1 MNFINL
7 RNEVW
12 KEYRKPDWKE
22 DQVFKVS
29 NYGRVIGPKDLEK
42 PKLLKTYHVSGYEYF
57 MAKKADDKNDLVY
70 IHRAVAELFL
80 ENKQNKR
87 FVIHQDFD
95 KLNNQSVNLAWVTR
109 SELTQHNMKN
119 PSVIAGK
126 ERKRLK
132 PSFSKLTEAK
142 VRLLKRKINDP
153 NRRTRLRILA
163 KQFGISEMQ
172 LYRIKSGEN
181 WSHVE
186 P

>member
-1 MNFINL
+1 MSLIKL
-7 RNEVW
+7 RNEEWKTYRKDTW
-12 KEYRKPDWKE
+12 KEGL
-22 DQVFKVS
+22 VFKVS
-29 NYGRVIGPKDLEK
+29 NYGRVIGPKDFEEE
-42 PKLLKTYHVSGYEYF
+42 KLLKTYKVSGYEYF
-57 MAKKADDKNDLVY
+57 MAKKNNEKNDLVY
-70 IHRAVAELFL
+70 IHRAVADLFIPNPD
-80 ENKQNKR
+80 EKK
-87 FVIHQDFD
+87 FVIHKDYD
-95 KLNNQSVNLAWVTR
+95 KLNNEVQNLAWVTR

-126 ERKRLK
+126 EKKKSK

-142 VRLLKRKINDP
+142 VKLLKRKINDP
-153 NRRTRLRILA
+153 NRRTRLRIIA

>member
-1 MNFINL
+1 MSLINL

-12 KEYRKPDWKE
+12 KEYRKPNWKE
-22 DQVFKVS
+22 GQVFKVS
-29 NYGRVIGPKDLEK
+29 NYGRVIGPKDLES
-42 PKLLKTYHVSGYEYF
+42 PKLLKSYKVSGYEYF
-57 MAKKADDKNDLVY
+57 MAKKIGDKNDLVY

-80 ENKQNKR
+80 DNSEGKK
-87 FVIHQDFD
+87 FVIHKDFD
-95 KLNNQSVNLAWVTR
+95 KLNNHVANLQWVTR
-109 SELTQHNMKN
+109 SELTKHNMNN

-126 ERKRLK
+126 ERKK
-132 PSFSKLTEAK
+132 VQPSFSKLSEAK
-142 VRLLKRKINDP
+142 VKLLKRKINDP

-181 WSHVE
+181 WSHVK

>member
-7 RNEVW
+7 RNEEW
-12 KEYRKPDWKE
+12 KEYRKENWKE
-22 DQVFKVS
+22 GQVFKVS
-29 NYGRVIGPKDLEK
+29 NYGRVIGPKDIDR
-42 PKLLKTYHVSGYEYF
+42 PKLLKTYQVSGYEYF
-57 MAKKADDKNDLVY
+57 MAKKVTDKNELVY

-80 ENKQNKR
+80 DNSEGKR
-87 FVIHQDFD
+87 FVIHNDFD
-95 KLNNQSVNLAWVTR
+95 KLNNHVNNLAWVTR
-109 SELTQHNMKN
+109 SELTKHNMEN

-126 ERKRLK
+126 ERKK
-132 PSFSKLTEAK
+132 TQPSFSKLTESK
-142 VRLLKRKINDP
+142 VKLLKRKINDP

-181 WSHVE
+181 WSHVK